1 MKNKKLPDC
10 SNRLNKMKIN
20 EVPFGYKFSTPKKGE
35 GVVIDKT
42 ARTIT
47 AKFAGVTTKVTYR
60 NKDAYFSPS
69 DF

>member
-1 MKNKKLPDC
+1 
-10 SNRLNKMKIN
+10 MKIN
-20 EVPFGYKFSTPKKGE
+20 EVPFGYKFSTPDKGE
-35 GVVIDKT
+35 GVVIDRT

-60 NKDAYFSPS
+60 TKDSHFSPS